1 MTAVWDMDDGS
12 PEERLVLLAY
22 ADHADDTGASIFPA
36 VARVAKKTGL
46 SERSVQRV
54 TRRLEASGM
63 LISEGAGPKGTRRWR
78 IPLPVGGDRLSPL
91 THKPEG
97 VTPVTPR
104 GDIAVSPNPSLT
116 INKPSLSRPNGR
128 TDPIRLEL
136 EEHFCKTTGLPRPKT
151 GTEREKKAAGALWWA
166 PLRETLELGG
176 DVDKAKRLL
185 SEVVKR
191 MKNDRLTIS
200 DPNSTIKIARAIA
213 AQVNKAN
220 EIPEYIIPPN
230 MRMP

>member
-63 LISEGAGPKGTRRWR
+63 LISDGAGPKGTRRWR

-116 INKPSLSRPNGR
+116 IKEPSLSRPNGR
-128 TDPIRLEL
+128 TDPVRLEL
-136 EEHFCKTTGLPRPKT
+136 EQHFSSITGIKPPNAKTDAQ
-151 GTEREKKAAGALWWA
+151 KKAAGRLWWA
-166 PLRETLELGG
+166 PLREMIELGG
-176 DVDKAKRLL
+176 SLGGAKRLL
-185 SEVVKR
+185 SEVVRR
-191 MKNDRLTIS
+191 MKNDRLTFS